1 MVSEKGVRYREVSAI
16 KHVRYREVPLYSQT
30 NNTTFENNFEIFVWS
45 LGKNGLV
52 MIDDRPLFQA
62 LEAISLYWKNGKC
75 GMFSLA
81 PIKLGFLTK
90 EGFTEILITG
100 SPNMRVCLVNNTCLN
115 MRYKIVLFT
124 PTHKLIHLFSTKIY
138 LRHTKVV
145 KILLFLTCYCTIY
158 LIIWT
163 DYKIE
168 KKCNFSKQRTWQ
180 IYSILFWK

>member
-1 MVSEKGVRYREVSAI
+1 
-16 KHVRYREVPLYSQT
+16 
-30 NNTTFENNFEIFVWS
+30 
-45 LGKNGLV
+45 

-75 GMFSLA
+75 AMFSLA

-100 SPNMRVCLVNNTCLN
+100 GPNMRVCVVNNTCLN

-158 LIIWT
+158 LIICT
-163 DYKIE
+163 GYKIE
-168 KKCNFSKQRTWQ
+168 KNVISQSKGHGK
-180 IYSILFWK
+180 SILFCFGSDYFKSKKIIIF